1 MTTQPA
7 GADFEQIIRYQT
19 AEQLVPFLL
28 RLRKGHVAAIKRG
41 VQQLRREL
49 DHRNAANDWQAAMT
63 NEQEEMLQLA
73 AIATFTTTQALRP
86 PMRFWFG
93 SRYHQHSEFW
103 QVLEYVRPDWL
114 PDLLLAQARNT
125 NNLGVPLYSFIRKL
139 EQRQLI
145 HFEPE
150 LFAKTLPN
158 WLAEIGAILSDKEP
172 VSTDAPILV
181 VQMVA
186 ENVAALHRDLVL
198 LFEFDTHVEK
208 MRCRVQKRPGPTEN
222 WAGRWQVWNQLH
234 PPQGLDW
241 SEIFVQL
248 TATGHLDRADILTRC
263 LLALRRDF
271 RRPLLTWF
279 KNLFL
284 ALRPTPAEII
294 ARQDDFVEL
303 LSHSATLV
311 ANVALDQLHSVR
323 LVPGFQLAALLPGAD
338 HLCSRPELKTG
349 LRKLLGGLP
358 KLLQQDAH
366 QAPAVAT
373 LLAAALSHPDG
384 GVQEAAA
391 RGLAGLLAKPTPQL
405 TDAEITALL
414 STITG
419 QAAQLSAPARTALA
433 AWLAVAPAETT
444 AVPTAAYAPIGA
456 FVPEISAATAIAP
469 VHDWHELLFLTG
481 QVLRHDDPAAPE
493 RWLDGLLRLRHT
505 LPAGHAAQLRP
516 YLVQLLPQLKTATEA
531 NVTAL
536 LRGPLGLFGHQG
548 LAQAVLLSWLTGFAV
563 PRVSSV
569 QVAGPHA
576 ARTPLVL
583 VEQQRYQWAED
594 LLRTPLV
601 LPLLSTP
608 THAPAWVAPAALVAR
623 LLAYQAAGQPP
634 NAADL
639 TVALARIAHAH
650 SGSSTEALRQ
660 LPQLADSGLRE
671 LLGWFLGPAGRPL
684 PVLPVAAGSSRA
696 AGLQTPV
703 TEALPELWAVAART
717 KSPAASFPGLPA
729 GLGYDHPGATQP
741 ARASWR
747 TEQREQTRRE
757 LHQPGQPTTTHR
769 WTELR
774 WDGGPGVAAPSA
786 LLLYT
791 TGTNAKEHGSW
802 EHNQMLVSD
811 FTFLVSLLPNSAD
824 SLYAYV
830 LNSAAWADN
839 LEASER
845 DLVALALRQLL
856 AAGPGFGP
864 AESALVASGL
874 IHHTGLCRSLAQEV
888 VLRAVAH
895 GRLLPAAVGEALG
908 HQLAA
913 GYAPVPRLADT
924 LKPLQGLDAHTDD
937 ALRQLLD
944 ALLPALPAKP
954 LRSLGRLLETYAS
967 LLARTRQPPPAAV
980 QARLRGW
987 RAQATLK
994 KVVALLLG

>member
-1 MTTQPA
+1 MPTVTEQFETICSQQTTS
-7 GADFEQIIRYQT
+7 E
-19 AEQLVPFLL
+19 LVPFLVGLSKPDTLVVRGQVLHFIKHGIPKPRPRGIQGWTVYPQLSSVPAEAFEAVETLPQTDCFLAASKEESALFFLTALATYSRKEAFGNGFNWWGSLAHDFFKSRREDVWAVL
-28 RLRKGHVAAIKRG
+28 RHAKPTWLSDWLMGRNGNSLADYWVLRDLADAGFIEYRPLDFSSRFALLAFW
-41 VQQLRREL
+41 QTPAQLR
-49 DHRNAANDWQAAMT
+49 
-63 NEQEEMLQLA
+63 EQLTGDTIALQ
-73 AIATFTTTQALRP
+73 
-86 PMRFWFG
+86 
-93 SRYHQHSEFW
+93 
-103 QVLEYVRPDWL
+103 
-114 PDLLLAQARNT
+114 
-125 NNLGVPLYSFIRKL
+125 
-139 EQRQLI
+139 
-145 HFEPE
+145 
-150 LFAKTLPN
+150 
-158 WLAEIGAILSDKEP
+158 
-172 VSTDAPILV
+172 
-181 VQMVA
+181 
-186 ENVAALHRDLVL
+186 RDLMSQ
-198 LFEFDTHVEK
+198 FESELSVARFDGQTYANYEK
-208 MRCRVQKRPGPTEN
+208 HTWLNLIVDLVN
-222 WAGRWQVWNQLH
+222 SH
-234 PPQGLDW
+234 
-241 SEIFVQL
+241 
-248 TATGHLDRADILTRC
+248 HLDRADILTRC

-311 ANVALDQLHSVR
+311 ANFALDQLHGVR

-414 STITG
+414 STIAG

-536 LRGPLGLFGHQG
+536 LRGPLGLFGHPG

-684 PVLPVAAGSSRA
+684 PVLPVLPVAAGPSRA

-913 GYAPVPRLADT
+913 GYAPVPRLTDT
-924 LKPLQGLDAHTDD
+924 LKPLQGLDALTDD

-944 ALLPALPAKP
+944 ALLPELPAEPPRNVRK
-954 LRSLGRLLETYAS
+954 LLEAYAD
-967 LLARTRQPPPAAV
+967 LLARTRQPAPAAV
-980 QARLRGW
+980 QTRLRGW